1 MNRRLAIK
9 PVHLNDIDRQIIRSL
24 LEDASKSK
32 AEIARSVGLTP
43 NAVFERLRK
52 LDERR
57 VIQGYAVRLDP
68 QALGSKLLAFVFV
81 AESKPVRTVKMGPR
95 LAQLPNIEEV
105 HRVAGRD
112 CFLLKVR
119 AADTDELTRILDEIG
134 EIESVAAVDTTIV
147 LETFLEKRFDGGLGP

>member
-9 PVHLNDIDRQIIRSL
+9 PIHLNDIDRQIIRSL

-32 AEIARSVGLTP
+32 AEIARTVGLTP

-57 VIQGYAVRLDP
+57 VIQGYAVRLNP
-68 QALGSKLLAFVFV
+68 LALGSKLLAFVFV
-81 AESKPVRTVKMGPR
+81 AESKPVRAEKMGPR

-134 EIESVAAVDTTIV
+134 EIESVAAVETTIV

>member
-1 MNRRLAIK
+1 MEPVRL
-9 PVHLNDIDRQIIRSL
+9 DDTDREILRIL
-24 LEDASKSK
+24 LEDGSKSK

-43 NAVFERLRK
+43 NAIFERLRK
-52 LDERR
+52 LDERG

-81 AESKPVRTVKMGPR
+81 AESKPVTTPKTGPR
-95 LAQLPNIEEV
+95 LAKMPSVEEV

-119 AADTDELTRILDEIG
+119 AADTDDLTRILDEIG
-134 EIESVAAVDTTIV
+134 KIKSVAAVETTIV
-147 LETFLEKRFDGGLGP
+147 LETFLEKPFDALPG

>member
-1 MNRRLAIK
+1 MNRRLVIK

-81 AESKPVRTVKMGPR
+81 AESKPVRTAKTGPR

-134 EIESVAAVDTTIV
+134 EIESVSAVETTIV

>member
-1 MNRRLAIK
+1 MNRRLVIK
-9 PVHLNDIDRQIIRSL
+9 PVHLNDIDRQIIRNL

-81 AESKPVRTVKMGPR
+81 AESKPVRTVKTGPR

-134 EIESVAAVDTTIV
+134 EIESVSAVETTIV

>member
-1 MNRRLAIK
+1 MNRRLVIK

-32 AEIARSVGLTP
+32 AEIARTVGLTP

-52 LDERR
+52 LDGRR
-57 VIQGYAVRLDP
+57 VIQGYAVRLNP
-68 QALGSKLLAFVFV
+68 LALGSKLLAFVFV
-81 AESKPVRTVKMGPR
+81 AESKPVRAEKTGPR

>member
-32 AEIARSVGLTP
+32 AEIARTVGLTP

-81 AESKPVRTVKMGPR
+81 AESKPVRTEKTGPR

-134 EIESVAAVDTTIV
+134 EIESVAAIETTIV